1 MKNIFKRSP
10 ARVTLGLVSLNLA
23 IWLLQIIPGSNLTS
37 QLAFVPLSVY
47 TEPWRMITAGFAHS
61 ESNPLHVLLNMYSL
75 YIFGS
80 ILEPMLGRLRFLA
93 VWLISVFGS
102 SVAVMYLNTPDTWVI
117 GASGG
122 VFGLMAAYFVVLRA
136 VGERSQSLLGLIAI
150 NLVFGFIMPGVS
162 WQAHLGGLF
171 AGGAMT
177 AVYANTRNRNQR
189 STQLI
194 GAIGVVLVFVGL
206 TFYRMQTML
215 MG

>member
-1 MKNIFKRSP
+1 
-10 ARVTLGLVSLNLA
+10 
-23 IWLLQIIPGSNLTS
+23 
-37 QLAFVPLSVY
+37 
-47 TEPWRMITAGFAHS
+47 
-61 ESNPLHVLLNMYSL
+61 
-75 YIFGS
+75 
-80 ILEPMLGRLRFLA
+80 
-93 VWLISVFGS
+93 
-102 SVAVMYLNTPDTWVI
+102 MYLNTPDTWVI

-194 GAIGVVLVFVGL
+194 GAIGVVLVFVAL